1 MSNQDSE
8 PESSSEE
15 EETPKLGLK
24 GGLNFGNVK
33 KEETDEAYLKQ
44 TTGRNLL
51 LEVQL
56 EVHLP
61 DKTTSTIA
69 FAIADSV
76 ANLKKAIN
84 IKHGLDES
92 KINLSIQDGDKKTK
106 LVDPMSL
113 NDYPATEVHA
123 SAKKP
128 LKIICE
134 HS

>member
-1 MSNQDSE
+1 MSDGSE
-8 PESSSEE
+8 SESSSEE
-15 EETPKLGLK
+15 SPKKIPMGK
-24 GGLNFGNVK
+24 GLNFTKVK
-33 KEETDEAYLKQ
+33 KEETDEEYLKQ

-61 DKTTSTIA
+61 DKSTSNVA

-76 ANLKKAIN
+76 ANLKKILN
-84 IKHGLDES
+84 TKHGIEED
-92 KINLSIQDGDKKTK
+92 KITLFIQDGDKKVK

-113 NDYPATEVHA
+113 NDYPQAEAHA

-128 LKIICE
+128 LKIVAE
-134 HS
+134 KH